1 MTIFLVRI
9 PSAGVVPVVVVAN
22 HGQTLQVRLATQGLV
37 QPPEFDGG
45 LAVVKRSDVVKE
57 VTR

>member
-22 HGQTLQVRLATQGLV
+22 HGQTLQVRLATRGLV

-45 LAVVKRSDVVKE
+45 VAVVSKRDVVKE
-57 VTR
+57 VR

>member
-1 MTIFLVRI
+1 MILLVRI
-9 PSAGVVPVVVVAN
+9 PSAGVLPVVVVTD

-45 LAVVKRSDVVKE
+45 VAVVSKRDVVKE
-57 VTR
+57 VR

>member
-1 MTIFLVRI
+1 MILLVRI
-9 PSAGVVPVVVVAN
+9 PSAGVMPVVVVTD

-45 LAVVKRSDVVKE
+45 VAVVSKRDVVKE
-57 VTR
+57 VR

>member
-1 MTIFLVRI
+1 MTILLVRI
-9 PSAGVVPVVVVAN
+9 PSAGVLPVVVVTD

-45 LAVVKRSDVVKE
+45 VAVVSKRDVVK